1 MTLILKE
8 AMQVTKI
15 CHTMDDIFD
24 ACSSYLRLLENTY
37 ICKHNTSNNEHVF
50 SSNIQRFLYIANYLS
65 DLVNLVV
72 MMNILV

>member
-15 CHTMDDIFD
+15 CHRMDDIFD

-37 ICKHNTSNNEHVF
+37 ICKHNTSNNEE
-50 SSNIQRFLYIANYLS
+50 
-65 DLVNLVV
+65 
-72 MMNILV
+72 MMPEQNGLHC

>member
-15 CHTMDDIFD
+15 CDTMDDIFD

-37 ICKHNTSNNEHVF
+37 ICKHNTSNNEEISCQISVTSLSIF
-50 SSNIQRFLYIANYLS
+50 KDFCTLLIIYL
-65 DLVNLVV
+65 
-72 MMNILV
+72 IL